1 MKTFYQKALIIGG
14 ASLLLEVIIF
24 YFIYTSINMFYADLT
39 NKLAFLLV
47 EQVKNVI
54 DADRINISKLSA
66 YNKYPIRRLMNRFS
80 GKDSEILHILL
91 IDTTNQIVIS
101 DDPSV
106 EGKEYTSPMELGLL
120 ATDQPTVINRIWE
133 GKQEILDVIY
143 PLLQDSVKQGYLRTV
158 ISLKHLE
165 NFYRSRKIVL
175 IIASTISLIT
185 IILTVFLTSRIYRT
199 NLQNIERAIERLNE
213 SDYKYRVDYPRKD
226 EFASLFSRLN
236 QLFEK
241 TLDLNESFRQSEE
254 KVKAMMQVIHEGL
267 MIIDSEMKIISY
279 NEYLLDLLH
288 IRAHRNPEKQI
299 NQIIQNNPKLLD
311 IYRRARDPLTHAVR
325 KQLSLKLLDNS
336 HVDVQIH
343 ALPIVEGENTNNI
356 IFYFKNLAVLQ
367 ELEQNLHR
375 SMKYT
380 VISQLASSI
389 GHEIRNPLSSLAIH
403 TEILNSLTREL
414 PTGTDHRQKIDKS
427 IHILNSEIERLTKL
441 IDQFFNL
448 AKPKEITL
456 TYENINNVLKEV
468 LELIQQEA
476 YEKSVQIHLR
486 LSRDLP
492 LVNISKDQ
500 IKQVIINLILNAFD
514 AMPDGGQLYL
524 STREHEN
531 RVIIV
536 IRDTGSGI
544 PEDVQEKIFDLYFS
558 TKPNGGGIGL
568 AISKRII
575 EAHEGRIYFKTK
587 IGEGTSFIIELPRS
601 YME

>member
-24 YFIYTSINMFYADLT
+24 YFIYTSINVFYADLT

-106 EGKEYTSPMELGLL
+106 EGKEYTSPMELNLL

-165 NFYRSRKIVL
+165 NFYRSRKVVL
-175 IIASTISLIT
+175 FIASTISLIT

-279 NEYLLDLLH
+279 NEYLLELLH

-299 NQIIQNNPKLLD
+299 NQIIKNNPKLMD
-311 IYRRARDPLTHAVR
+311 IYRRARDPLTYAVR
-325 KQLSLKLLDNS
+325 KQLSLKLLDDS

-414 PTGTDHRQKIDKS
+414 PTEPEHRQKIDKS

-456 TYENINNVLKEV
+456 TYENINNVIKEV

-486 LSRDLP
+486 LSRELP

-514 AMPDGGQLYL
+514 AMPNGGHLYL

-531 RVIIV
+531 QVVII
-536 IRDTGSGI
+536 IRDTGNGI
-544 PEDVQEKIFDLYFS
+544 PENVQEKIFDLYFS

-575 EAHEGRIYFKTK
+575 KAHEGRIYFKTK
-587 IGEGTSFIIELPRS
+587 VGEGTSFIIELPRS
-601 YME
+601 HME

>member
-1 MKTFYQKALIIGG
+1 MKTFYQKALIIGF

-24 YFIYTSINMFYADLT
+24 YFIYTSINVFYTDLT

-54 DADRINISKLSA
+54 DADRINISRLSA

-106 EGKEYTSPMELGLL
+106 EGKEYTSLMELDLL

-133 GKQEILDVIY
+133 GRQEILDVIY
-143 PLLQDSVKQGYLRTV
+143 PLTRDNVKQGYLRTV

-165 NFYRSRKIVL
+165 NFYRSRKAVL
-175 IIASTISLIT
+175 FVASAITLIT
-185 IILTVFLTSRIYRT
+185 IILTVFLTSRIYRR
-199 NLQNIERAIERLNE
+199 NLQNIEQALERLNE

-226 EFASLFSRLN
+226 EFAPLFSRLN

-267 MIIDSEMKIISY
+267 LIIDSKMKIISY
-279 NEYLLDLLH
+279 NEYLLELLH
-288 IRAHRNPEKQI
+288 IRSYRNPEKQI
-299 NQIIQNNPKLLD
+299 NQIIKNNPKLME
-311 IYRRARDPLTHAVR
+311 IYHRARDPLTHAVR
-325 KQLSLKLLDNS
+325 KQLSLKLLDGK
-336 HVDVQIH
+336 HVDIQIH
-343 ALPIVEGENTNNI
+343 ALPVAEGDNTNNI
-356 IFYFKNLAVLQ
+356 IFYLKNLAVLQ

-403 TEILNSLTREL
+403 TEILNSLTRQL
-414 PTGTDHRQKIDKS
+414 PTDPEHRQKIDKS
-427 IHILNSEIERLTKL
+427 VHILNSEIERLTKL

-448 AKPKEITL
+448 AKPKEIAL
-456 TYENINNVLKEV
+456 TYENINNVIKEV

-476 YEKSVQIHLR
+476 YEKSVRIHLR
-486 LSRDLP
+486 LSPELP

-514 AMPDGGQLYL
+514 AMPNGGDLYL
-524 STREHEN
+524 STSEHEN
-531 RVIIV
+531 RVRIIV
-536 IRDTGSGI
+536 QDSGSGI
-544 PEDVQEKIFDLYFS
+544 PINVQEKIFDLYFS

-575 EAHEGRIYFKTK
+575 EAHEGQIYFKTK
-587 IGEGTSFIIELPRS
+587 IGEGTRFIIELPRS
-601 YME
+601 YTD

>member
-536 IRDTGSGI
+536 IRDTGNGI